1 MKIATFLF
9 LLLVTVVFN
18 AGAEPLVF
26 YSTND
31 FEITEYDLK
40 MYLRDG
46 PPPSG
51 DSEVGSRARVLQAL
65 SDLYASQIL
74 VDDAAKSGEELL
86 STEDA
91 DWIAEY
97 EIRMET
103 IRRYLRWRVAEM
115 LEETD
120 WDQEALEHYLA
131 NRDDFVTEETVTI
144 QTLLIRTNERSESEA
159 MEIAGSLVAS
169 DMTIED
175 FAAVVRESTEDAA
188 AREQGGLMKDVK
200 RGQTVLPFEKA
211 AFALSEI
218 GEISEPV
225 ITRFGVHV
233 IQLLNFEPSVQL
245 TFDQAKDA
253 IVDELKVRRPLEYR
267 AAIQQEA
274 RERKPEGFEEHTD
287 ALDALMLQTS
297 DGPIGLR

>member
-26 YSTND
+26 YSTSD
-31 FEITEYDLK
+31 FEITDYDLT

-51 DSEVGSRARVLQAL
+51 SSEVGSRARVLQAL
-65 SDLYASQIL
+65 SDLYASRIL
-74 VDDAAKSGEELL
+74 ADDAAKSGEELL
-86 STEDA
+86 SAEDA

-103 IRRYLRWRVAEM
+103 IRRYLRWRVAQM
-115 LEETD
+115 LEDTD
-120 WDQEALEHYLA
+120 WNQEAYEQYLG
-131 NRDDFVTEETVTI
+131 NKNDYVTEETVTI

-159 MEIAGSLVAS
+159 MEIAESLIAS
-169 DMTIED
+169 DMTIEE
-175 FAAVVRESTEDAA
+175 FAAMVAESTEDDA

-211 AFALSEI
+211 AFALSEV

-233 IQLLNFEPSVQL
+233 IQLLNLEPSVQL

-253 IVDELKVRRPLEYR
+253 IISELKATRPLEYR